1 MNVDTFLTIASS
13 APPEQIVDAL
23 FELYDQHGHSYY
35 DQTVT
40 QTEHALQT
48 AALAEAEHASQ
59 PLVAA
64 ALLHDIGHLLLDE
77 HAARPHFLG
86 SDQAHERVGALT
98 LRRWF
103 SPSVTTPIALHV
115 PAKRYLVT
123 TDPNYAA
130 GLSPASTR
138 SLAVQGGP
146 MSPTEASRFARHRY
160 ANDACQ
166 LRRWDDNAKVA
177 GRTTPELKSYRAALM
192 AQLST
197 HEN

>member
-1 MNVDTFLTIASS
+1 MGTFLTIASS

-35 DQTVT
+35 DDTVT

-86 SDQAHERVGALT
+86 SDRAHQRVGALT

-103 SPSVTTPIALHV
+103 PPSVTTPIALHV

-146 MSPTEASRFARHRY
+146 MSPTEASTFARQRY
-160 ANDACQ
+160 AHDACR

-177 GRTTPELKSYRAALM
+177 GRTTPELKSYRAALL
-192 AQLST
+192 AQLDT

>member
-1 MNVDTFLTIASS
+1 MNVSTFLTSARS
-13 APPEQIVDAL
+13 APSEDIVDAL
-23 FELYDQHGHSYY
+23 FDLYRRHGHSYY
-35 DQTVT
+35 DDTVT

-103 SPSVTTPIALHV
+103 PPSVTTPIALHV
-115 PAKRYLVT
+115 PAKRCLVT

-130 GLSPASTR
+130 GLSPASRR

-146 MSPTEASRFARHRY
+146 MSPTEASTFARRRHAR
-160 ANDACQ
+160 DACR

-177 GRTTPELKSYRAALM
+177 ARTTPGLESYRATLL
-192 AQLST
+192 AQLDT
-197 HEN
+197 HEK

>member
-1 MNVDTFLTIASS
+1 LNIASS
-13 APPEQIVDAL
+13 ASPEQIVDAL
-23 FELYDQHGHSYY
+23 LELYRQYGHSHY

-48 AALAEAEHASQ
+48 AALAEAEHAPQ

-103 SPSVTTPIALHV
+103 PPSVTAPIALHV

-130 GLSPASTR
+130 GLSPASIR

-146 MSPTEASRFARHRY
+146 MSPTEASTFAQRRY
-160 ANDACQ
+160 AHDACR

-177 GRTTPELKSYRAALM
+177 ARTTPGLTSYRATLL
-192 AQLST
+192 AQLDNESQ
-197 HEN
+197 HRA